1 MPAPQTHKKEQDVE
15 YTLSVKAR
23 LVLVGILPPEGDLT
37 TIRIVRE
44 LREGLSFS
52 EAEHED
58 LQMKQENNQ
67 IRWEDGAVP
76 NKKLD
81 IGPKAAEVIRAAI
94 KKLDD
99 EKKLTADHLELVDL
113 FEYEDK

>member
-1 MPAPQTHKKEQDVE
+1 ME

-23 LVLVGILPPEGDLT
+23 LVLLGILPPEGNLT

-52 EAEHED
+52 EGEHKD
-58 LQMKQENNQ
+58 LQMVQDGQ
-67 IRWEDGAVP
+67 QLRWEEGAVP
-76 NKKLD
+76 DKVLD
-81 IGPKAAEVIRAAI
+81 IGPKAQEVIREAI

-99 EKKLTADHLELVDL
+99 DKKLVPDHLELVDL
-113 FEYEDK
+113 FEYEG

>member
-1 MPAPQTHKKEQDVE
+1 ME

-23 LVLVGILPPEGDLT
+23 LMLLGILPPEGNLT

-52 EAEHED
+52 EGEHKD
-58 LQMKQENNQ
+58 LQMVQDGQQLQWQE
-67 IRWEDGAVP
+67 GAVP
-76 NKKLD
+76 DKVLD
-81 IGPKAAEVIRAAI
+81 IGPKAQEVIREAI

-99 EKKLTADHLELVDL
+99 DKKLVPDHLELVDL
-113 FEYEDK
+113 FEYEG

>member
-1 MPAPQTHKKEQDVE
+1 ME

-23 LVLVGILPPEGDLT
+23 LMLLGILPAEGDLT

-52 EAEHED
+52 ETEHKQLKFRQD
-58 LQMKQENNQ
+58 GSMLQWDEK
-67 IRWEDGAVP
+67 AKVP
-76 NKKLD
+76 DKELD
-81 IGPKAAEVIRAAI
+81 IGPKALEVIRAAI

-99 EKKLTADHLELVDL
+99 EKKLVPDHLELVDL
-113 FEYEDK
+113 FEYEG

>member
-1 MPAPQTHKKEQDVE
+1 MKFDLGVRE
-15 YTLSVKAR
+15 R
-23 LVLVGILPPEGDLT
+23 LVLLGILPAEGSLA

-44 LREGLSFS
+44 LREALSFS

-58 LQMKQENNQ
+58 LQMKQVDNQ
-67 IRWEDGAVP
+67 IRWEEGAVP
-76 NKKLD
+76 DKKLD

-113 FEYEDK
+113 FEYEGK